1 MINELIEALKTDGS
15 LILVMVEILMGTIM
29 AFVAVLNFSRS
40 RRISAIL
47 FTITAILLYVGMS
60 FRILDELNIFS
71 ISQILLFDLP
81 VYKTLINCSPYIT
94 ITVALIIFSREP

>member
-1 MINELIEALKTDGS
+1 MINELLEALNSDRL
-15 LILVMVEILMGTIM
+15 LILVLVEIMIGTVM

-71 ISQILLFDLP
+71 ISQLLVYELP
-81 VYKTLINCSPYIT
+81 LYKTLINLSPYIT
-94 ITVALIIFSREP
+94 ITVALIIFSKEP

>member
-1 MINELIEALKTDGS
+1 MIGEIVEALRGDQN
-15 LILVMVEILMGTIM
+15 LILIVIEILAGTVM
-29 AFVAVLNFSRS
+29 AFCAVITFSRS

-71 ISQILLFDLP
+71 ISQILAFNLP
-81 VYKTLINCSPYIT
+81 IYKTLINTAPYLT
-94 ITVALIIFSREP
+94 ITAALIIFSREP

>member
-1 MINELIEALKTDGS
+1 MINELLEALKTDQN
-15 LILVMVEILMGTIM
+15 LILVLVEILIGTVM

-71 ISQILLFDLP
+71 ISQVLIYNLP
-81 VYKTLINCSPYIT
+81 LYKTLINFAPYIT
-94 ITVALIIFSREP
+94 ITAAILIFSKEP

>member
-1 MINELIEALKTDGS
+1 MINELFEALKTDQN
-15 LILVMVEILMGTIM
+15 LILAMVEILIGTVM

-71 ISQILLFDLP
+71 ISQILLYDLP
-81 VYKTLINCSPYIT
+81 IYKTLINCAPYIT
-94 ITVALIIFSREP
+94 ITAALLIFSREP